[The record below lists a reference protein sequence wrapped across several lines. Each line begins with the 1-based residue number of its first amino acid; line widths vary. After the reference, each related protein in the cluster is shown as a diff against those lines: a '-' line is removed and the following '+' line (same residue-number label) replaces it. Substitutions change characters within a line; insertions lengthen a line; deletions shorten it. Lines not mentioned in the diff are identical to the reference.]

1 MLNRMVSS
9 VLSDHFAHPQLR
21 VYMFTANS
29 FIPGVTLPTTPSTEF
44 KRPQDNASL
53 GYIVEGGEKGVD
65 AAVRSAAR
73 AFRDHRKT
81 PLATRLGWMKAA
93 AAALKEVS
101 SEIAEL
107 VSEDVGKPI
116 KAARFEANR
125 GIDFIEAC
133 IAAAPQLKGE
143 VLALDAVPNGAGL
156 IGMTRRIPYGV
167 VAGITPFNAPVN
179 LLLQK
184 VMPAIAVGNS
194 IVVKPALSGSRVA
207 LRLAELFVKAGWPEG
222 LFNVVTG
229 DRGTAIALASHP
241 GVAAISFT
249 GGTAAGNDLV
259 RAAGAR
265 KFLAELGSNAA
276 NIVLADA
283 DLAVAA
289 VKIAS
294 AGFEASGQQCISAQ
308 RVLVEKSVLDQF
320 LPLFIQAA
328 KALKVGLASD
338 PTTDLG
344 PMVHQTAADRVMA
357 MVADAVDR
365 GVTVSLQPQ
374 QNGAT
379 VSPGILVDISPEA
392 RLWKEEVFGPIVVV
406 AAFETIDQAIEM
418 ANDSDFGLQGAVFTR
433 NLAKAMRLADDFDVG
448 SMWVNEASRFRLDMY
463 PFGGV
468 KQSGIGREG
477 VQYAMEELSQLK
489 FIGIRPGEA

>member
-1 MLNRMVSS
+1 
-9 VLSDHFAHPQLR
+9 
-21 VYMFTANS
+21 MFIANS
-29 FIPGVTLPTTPSTEF
+29 FIPGISLPDGPSTEF
-44 KRPQDNASL
+44 KRPQDNATI

-65 AAVRSAAR
+65 AAVKSATET
-73 AFRDHRKT
+73 FRKHRKT

-93 AAALKEVS
+93 ARALKEAS
-101 SEIAEL
+101 GEIAEL
-107 VSEDVGKPI
+107 ICEDVGKPI

-143 VLALDAVPNGAGL
+143 VLALDAVPNGTGL

-184 VMPAIAVGNS
+184 VMPAVAVGNS
-194 IVVKPALSGSRVA
+194 IIVKPALSGTRVA

-276 NIVLADA
+276 NIVMADA
-283 DLAVAA
+283 DLASAA
-289 VKIAS
+289 TKIAS
-294 AGFEASGQQCISAQ
+294 AAFEASGQQCISAQ
-308 RVLVEKSVLDQF
+308 RVLVDKSVLDEF
-320 LPLFIQAA
+320 LPLFVNAA
-328 KALKVGLASD
+328 KMLKVGLASD

-344 PMVHQTAADRVMA
+344 PMVHQASADRVMA
-357 MVADAVDR
+357 MVTDAVGR
-365 GVTVSLQPQ
+365 GATVALRPQ
-374 QNGAT
+374 QSGAT
-379 VSPGILVDISPEA
+379 VSPGILVDISSEA
-392 RLWKEEVFGPIVVV
+392 RLWKEEAFGPIVVV

-433 NLAKAMRLADDFDVG
+433 SLAKAMRLADDFDVG
-448 SMWVNEASRFRLDMY
+448 AMWVNEASRFRLDMY